1 MHDFKFPKL
10 GKTSK
15 QRERERACG
24 VCVAAVQSDVRWQ
37 SQLVEVHAQ
46 DAHCKRSDDL
56 TTC

>member
-1 MHDFKFPKL
+1 MTQFSHP
-10 GKTSK
+10 TRK
-15 QRERERACG
+15 QCERERACG